1 MPRRRSA
8 SRAPSDSAAP
18 GEHAPPCGSDVSAD
32 SPGRGDG
39 GALSGAVQEPLEP
52 HKATA
57 NRLSAA
63 EIRRQADAV
72 RAHLGGR
79 LAETIP
85 IPFIV
90 LNEARQI
97 VYANGHAVRFFG
109 CATEEEALG
118 FRPGERIFC
127 VHSQEMGGCGESPA
141 CGHCGNVRAVLGVQE
156 GAVYGAESRV
166 LTKHHGLINALNLQV
181 DAAGTKLDEEH
192 YTIVYLRDISREKDR
207 ELLERVFLHD
217 AVNALGGISGAM
229 RLLGDAVDEK
239 LRELALAVEE
249 RASLLVREARF
260 MQLLFSAESTDLMV
274 MRDVFSAR
282 DMLEELRMLYSTN
295 VFAEGRHLVLD
306 PQTLSAP
313 DITLTTDRALLQR
326 SLENLVKNA
335 LEASRP
341 GQTVTMGYLSTGG
354 AVHFFVRSEPF
365 IPRHVQLQMFQR
377 TFSTKGRGRGLGT
390 YSARLFVTNYLGG
403 TVSFESTPEEGT
415 TFYVRI
421 PLE

>member
-1 MPRRRSA
+1 M
-8 SRAPSDSAAP
+8 
-18 GEHAPPCGSDVSAD
+18 PCGSDVP
-32 SPGRGDG
+32 PGSSGHEE
-39 GALSGAVQEPLEP
+39 GAAPLPDAVHDPLHP
-52 HKATA
+52 RRAA
-57 NRLSAA
+57 GNRLSAA
-63 EIRRQADAV
+63 ALRRQADAV
-72 RAHLGGR
+72 RTHMGGR

-85 IPFIV
+85 IPFMV
-90 LNEARQI
+90 LNRARQI
-97 VYANGHAVRFFG
+97 VYANGHAVHFFG
-109 CATEEEALG
+109 CGTEEEALG
-118 FRPGERIFC
+118 LRPGERIFC
-127 VHSQEMGGCGESPA
+127 VHAREFGGCGESSA
-141 CGHCGNVRAVLGVQE
+141 CVHCGNIRAIL
-156 GAVYGAESRV
+156 GAEEDGESHSEVSRV

-181 DAAGTKLDEEH
+181 DAAGMELEGEQ

-229 RLLGDAVDEK
+229 RLLGEAVDEN
-239 LRELALAVEE
+239 LRELAQAVQE

-260 MQLLFSAESTDLMV
+260 MQLLFSAESTDLLV

-282 DMLEELRMLYSTN
+282 EMLEELRMLYSTN

-341 GQTVTMGYLSTGG
+341 GQTVTMGYLRTGG

>member
-1 MPRRRSA
+1 MS
-8 SRAPSDSAAP
+8 
-18 GEHAPPCGSDVSAD
+18 CGSDVT
-32 SPGRGDG
+32 PGHVKVAAPLTD
-39 GALSGAVQEPLEP
+39 AVHDPSHPRRAAGE
-52 HKATA
+52 
-57 NRLSAA
+57 RLSAA
-63 EIRRQADAV
+63 ALRRQADAV
-72 RAHLGGR
+72 RTHMGGR

-85 IPFIV
+85 IPFMV
-90 LNEARQI
+90 LNGARQI

-109 CATEEEALG
+109 CGTEEEALG
-118 FRPGERIFC
+118 FRPGERISC
-127 VHSQEMGGCGESPA
+127 VHARDYGGCGESPA
-141 CGHCGNVRAVLGVQE
+141 CAHCGNIRAILGGE
-156 GAVYGAESRV
+156 LDGEPHSEESRV
-166 LTKHHGLINALNLQV
+166 LTRQHGLINALNLQV
-181 DAAGTKLDEEH
+181 DAAGMELEGEQ
-192 YTIVYLRDISREKDR
+192 YTLVYLRDISREKDR

-229 RLLGDAVDEK
+229 RLLGDAVDEN
-239 LRELALAVEE
+239 LRELAQAVQE
-249 RASLLVREARF
+249 RATLLVREARF
-260 MQLLFSAESTDLMV
+260 MQLLFSAESTDLLV

-282 DMLEELRMLYSTN
+282 EMLEELRMLYSTN

-335 LEASRP
+335 LEASRS
-341 GQTVTMGYLSTGG
+341 GQTVTMGYLRKGG
-354 AVHFFVRSEPF
+354 DVHFFVRSEPF

-415 TFYVRI
+415 TFCVRI